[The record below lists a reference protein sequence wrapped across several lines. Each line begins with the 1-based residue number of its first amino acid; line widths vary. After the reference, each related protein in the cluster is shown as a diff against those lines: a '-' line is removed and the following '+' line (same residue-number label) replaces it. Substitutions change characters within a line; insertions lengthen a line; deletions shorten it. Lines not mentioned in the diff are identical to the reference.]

1 MDFLLIFSTTSDS
14 LLTGSNIYTHH
25 KTPSAEAYRGR
36 SNWTGKKTMFNHFSF
51 LPHKQVSQLSLV
63 TQSTSQTPSG
73 TQWHHLNYINSHVK
87 CCRFRSLSHCSVA
100 NLQRFC
106 CFRCSFWCIFGLP
119 APVKKS
125 TCDSKTQF
133 ASAKVASKSQW
144 KLHDFGV
151 AQV

>member
-1 MDFLLIFSTTSDS
+1 MDFLLIYSITSDS

-25 KTPSAEAYRGR
+25 KTPSAEAYWGR

-106 CFRCSFWCIFGLP
+106 CVSDVVSGAFLACP
-119 APVKKS
+119 PVKNRHV
-125 TCDSKTQF
+125 TQ
-133 ASAKVASKSQW
+133 KRNLRVQ
-144 KLHDFGV
+144 KLHQNRNGNRTTLK
-151 AQV
+151 